1 MIKMGYKCGICNIE
15 ITGQWPLDGDALK
28 LAVEEHDRSHEIKP
42 GYKTQEIKPDYK
54 TQEHPLT
61 SGKKDQY
68 I

>member
-42 GYKTQEIKPDYK
+42 GYKIHESIMRD
-54 TQEHPLT
+54 
-61 SGKKDQY
+61 
-68 I
+68 

>member
-42 GYKTQEIKPDYK
+42 KYK

-61 SGKKDQY
+61 SGKKDHC